1 MLAINKADGEN
12 IKRAKAAAAE
22 YRAAFHILRP
32 RSPTWSPP
40 VLTYSALIGDGIA
53 ELWKQIELH
62 RAKLAASGEHA
73 ERRREQQVRW
83 MWTMLDDRLTS
94 RLRSDAALRARLR
107 TLEASVAQGT
117 LSPALAVEEIAK
129 HLGL

>member
-1 MLAINKADGEN
+1 
-12 IKRAKAAAAE
+12 
-22 YRAAFHILRP
+22 
-32 RSPTWSPP
+32 
-40 VLTYSALIGDGIA
+40 
-53 ELWKQIELH
+53 
-62 RAKLAASGEHA
+62 
-73 ERRREQQVRW
+73 